1 MTMSTRLNTYLR
13 AKNVDY
19 ELVSH
24 SHSQNSI
31 SSANAANVPATQL
44 AKAVI
49 LEDHEGRKLMAVIP
63 AINKVSLNILGDS
76 LNRSLHLVKEQ
87 AVYPMFKDCEHGA
100 IPPVAAAYNME
111 SVIDD
116 QLLEGKDIYFEAGDH
131 SHLVHVKPE
140 DFSRLAANAK
150 HLRFSHEVFH

>member
-1 MTMSTRLNTYLR
+1 MTISTRLNTYLK
-13 AKNVDY
+13 AENIDY
-19 ELVSH
+19 ELVQH

-31 SSANAANVPATQL
+31 SSASSANVPAIQL

-49 LEDHEGRKLMAVIP
+49 LEDHEGRRLMAVIP
-63 AINKVSLNILGDS
+63 AINKVSLNILSDS

-100 IPPVAAAYNME
+100 IPPVAAAYNMD
-111 SVIDD
+111 VVYDD

-131 SHLVHVKPE
+131 SNLVHVKSE
-140 DFSRLAANAK
+140 DFSRLVANAK